1 MKFQPVPGAGG
12 REGGRAGAV
21 AYVLCVTIV
30 LLTTSLTLLAS
41 DGEQTTIAS
50 VPLPADAVC
59 VRARREADYAVALL
73 PLGRP
78 TRETEVLFRP
88 DRVVDAEPLWIL
100 GTANEQS
107 ELLNCSGLACSDVAL
122 LQARGHAAL
131 RFAQIDYVYHSA
143 REDTSFAGNWLG
155 LKGEVSMLR
164 GWSYWLSTTRFC
176 WAPTTELGDGT
187 RVRTGSGYL
196 VGNATD
202 FDVDCDGN
210 VQVFPVIAGHE
221 NYWLALT
228 GNYLR
233 EHSETSLEERR
244 RHAEAGT
251 ACGPMDTPWS
261 RDCAAAGSCQELPSL
276 PYRRA
281 LASQNVVIQTLG
293 DEATVAFEKTPSLER
308 VPGLLN
314 ASDAVTLGV
323 LRLLLMALA
332 SAVAYVRRSQE
343 SSDSLTML
351 RRARRRVLDY
361 ERPVLRYTM
370 SSVYVDAAIGVLAV
384 AARLTVVLAMSS
396 TLWEDGLEAVVV
408 SEFIGCGISLLHF
421 LLRNVVLDLD
431 VKAELPL
438 TKLGGSMALLDS
450 AVAILV
456 SFADPPAFGSHH
468 AFSGL
473 GRLLATLLIAIS
485 GIPLGV
491 FAATACGMLAGG
503 LRYDAGFFYLRGH
516 VRLLWLSVGLWIAQ
530 LTTVSVAVAHVFCRT
545 FAFQLFR
552 VYAGERFSMTLVL
565 FGTTYLVSVP
575 TQNRV
580 VLEFARE

>member
-21 AYVLCVTIV
+21 AYVLCVTTV

-41 DGEQTTIAS
+41 DGEQTTVAG

-59 VRARREADYAVALL
+59 VRARREADYAVALV

-88 DRVVDAEPLWIL
+88 DRVVDEDPVWIL

-122 LQARGHAAL
+122 LQAGGHAAL
-131 RFAQIDYVYHSA
+131 RFAQIDYAYRSA
-143 REDTSFAGNWLG
+143 REDASFAGDWLR
-155 LKGEVSMLR
+155 LKGEMSMLR
-164 GWSYWLSTTRFC
+164 GWSYWLSTTRLC
-176 WAPTTELGDGT
+176 WAPTAELGEGT
-187 RVRTGSGYL
+187 RVRTGS
-196 VGNATD
+196 
-202 FDVDCDGN
+202 DGS
-210 VQVFPVIAGHE
+210 VQVFPVLAGHE

-251 ACGPMDTPWS
+251 ACGPPDTPWS
-261 RDCAAAGSCQELPSL
+261 RDCAAASSCQELPSL

-281 LASQNVVIQTLG
+281 LASQNVVIRTLG

-314 ASDAVTLGV
+314 AGAAVTLGV
-323 LRLLLMALA
+323 LRMLLMALA

-351 RRARRRVLDY
+351 QRARLRVHDH
-361 ERPVLRYTM
+361 ERSVLRYTM

-530 LTTVSVAVAHVFCRT
+530 LTTVTVAVAHVFCRT

-552 VYAGERFSMTLVL
+552 VYAGERFLMTLVL